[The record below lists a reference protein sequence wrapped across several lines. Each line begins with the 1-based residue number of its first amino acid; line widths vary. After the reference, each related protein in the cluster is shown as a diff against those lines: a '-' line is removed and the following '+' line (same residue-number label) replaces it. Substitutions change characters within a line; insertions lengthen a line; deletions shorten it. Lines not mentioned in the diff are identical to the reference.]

1 MARTDAKRV
10 ILEIIRQADGEFAGK
25 TKLFKAFYFAHL
37 EYYDKNPGILTDWPM
52 ARMPEGPGI
61 HKSRE
66 LFDDLKKDGSMVVE
80 LVHDG
85 FYPEYRYRL
94 TDQAKS
100 LPPPPS
106 DVASAIQR
114 VVDFVRDKTGSELS
128 DYTHEHSRS
137 WKQAKDGEIIDI
149 YVDLI
154 PDDEYEQRQKSIG
167 EAEAVY
173 KATFGG

>member
-10 ILEIIRQADGEFAGK
+10 ILEIIRLADGEFDGK

-37 EYYDKNPGILTDWPM
+37 EYFDKNPGILTDWPI

-61 HKSRE
+61 HNSRQ
-66 LFDDLKKDGSMVVE
+66 LFDDLKKDGSLLVE
-80 LVHDG
+80 NVHDG

-94 TDQAKS
+94 TDKAKTLPS
-100 LPPPPS
+100 LPS
-106 DVASAIQR
+106 DVTSAIQR
-114 VVDFVRDKTGSELS
+114 VVDFVRDKKGAELS

-137 WKQAKDGEIIDI
+137 WKQASDGEILDI

-154 PDDEYEQRQKSIG
+154 PDDEYEQRQKSIS
-167 EAEAVY
+167 ETEKVFE
-173 KATFGG
+173 ATFGG